1 MVIKNMLSFRK
12 GQHVV
17 TKTKFLVY
25 ISCSYDVLVLLI
37 LMHLLFKYTSNILLR
52 KASISEVTIISFLQ
66 MLIIDHLV
74 QKLYYLLS
82 KMNVKE
88 IGPFFDAYQVVTYK
102 NIKSVPLY
110 IFS

>member
-1 MVIKNMLSFRK
+1 MLSFRK

-17 TKTKFLVY
+17 TKNEFLMY
-25 ISCSYDVLVLLI
+25 ILCSYDVLVLSI

-52 KASISEVTIISFLQ
+52 KVSISEVTIISFLQ

-88 IGPFFDAYQVVTYK
+88 VGPFIDAYQVVTYK

-110 IFS
+110 MFS

>member
-1 MVIKNMLSFRK
+1 MFIKNMLSFRK

-17 TKTKFLVY
+17 TKNEFLMY

-37 LMHLLFKYTSNILLR
+37 LMHLLFKYTS
-52 KASISEVTIISFLQ
+52 ISFLVP

-88 IGPFFDAYQVVTYK
+88 VGPFIDAYQVVTYK

-110 IFS
+110 MFS